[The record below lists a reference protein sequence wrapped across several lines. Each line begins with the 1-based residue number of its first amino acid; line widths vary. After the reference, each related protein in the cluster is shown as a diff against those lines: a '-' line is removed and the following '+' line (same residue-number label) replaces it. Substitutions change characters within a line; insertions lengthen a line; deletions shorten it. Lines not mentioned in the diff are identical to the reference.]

1 MSQIARIKKMEQQME
16 PARRRPRTDGKAAY
30 ALPAHCRRT
39 NTTMIESHPFEPFMP
54 EGARLLML
62 GTFPPAEKRWSMPFY
77 YPNFTNDMW
86 RIVGLCFFGDK
97 QHFVADDGRHYRLEE
112 LKSFLSRQGIA
123 LYDTCT
129 RIIRTKNTASDKDLQ
144 VVEQT
149 DVAALL
155 RRDCHGRSA
164 GHVALCSPV
173 RCRRTEGGGVR
184 RLLFRGSADA
194 PLPYAQF
201 VEGLSSVCREEG
213 RVLSSGVLGLSILSS
228 SSEHRASVQ
237 ATSTEIQCER

>member
-1 MSQIARIKKMEQQME
+1 
-16 PARRRPRTDGKAAY
+16 
-30 ALPAHCRRT
+30 
-39 NTTMIESHPFEPFMP
+39 MIESHPFEPFMP

-97 QHFVADDGRHYRLEE
+97 QHFVADDGRHYRLEGTE
-112 LKSFLSRQGIA
+112 KLPLAAGHRPLRHLHTHHPHQEYGQRQGPA
-123 LYDTCT
+123 GGGADRCGG
-129 RIIRTKNTASDKDLQ
+129 
-144 VVEQT
+144 
-149 DVAALL
+149 VAAPSAGV
-155 RRDCHGRSA
+155 RDDCHGRSA
-164 GHVALCSPV
+164 GHVALRSPV

-194 PLPYAQF
+194 PLPHAQF

-237 ATSTEIQCER
+237 TTSTEIRCER